1 MAICQDK
8 EEKCDK
14 LTSNSGDFWAVFRV
28 QNFLLG
34 TLAPLCDLPGDFQ
47 VRGKVKRGLVVI
59 GYCLVLLE
67 PEVDMKGTDK
77 MYVYLEPVCPLFW
90 WLNPSKQ
97 GLFQSKQGSFGFQVQ
112 IM

>member
-1 MAICQDK
+1 M
-8 EEKCDK
+8 
-14 LTSNSGDFWAVFRV
+14 
-28 QNFLLG
+28 G
-34 TLAPLCDLPGDFQ
+34 TLAPLCDFSGDFQ

-67 PEVDMKGTDK
+67 PEVDMNGTDK

-97 GLFQSKQGSFGFQVQ
+97 GLNSNQNKGHLGSRYKLCKDTPRIQMVPTLVLILFFLHLCET
-112 IM
+112 